1 MQVPDLDVL
10 PMLWPDLLSVWIG
23 AGTVPAI
30 LHRAL
35 NGFAWLVRLRL
46 LSSLTPFAGLFYRAL
61 QWLSR
66 GEHRGGM
73 FVAVEGTTPADERH
87 GRAWHLLAEGDDG
100 PFIPAMAAAAFVRN
114 CRAGRPPPPGAR
126 SAAADL
132 ELVDYAPIFARCA
145 IYAGVRESTA
155 DGEQQ
160 PLYRR
165 LLGPA
170 WTALPLPLQVM
181 HSLEDRLVAE
191 GRATVERG
199 NGLLARLIAALVGF
213 PRAGRDVPTRV
224 EFERRGNQEIWRR
237 TFAGRS
243 FASVH
248 SAGSGRSDHLV
259 VERFGPFAFALA
271 AVLSDDRLQLVL
283 RRWSCLGLPLPL
295 WLAPSGKAYEFVA
308 DGRFHFHV
316 ELGHP
321 LTGLIVRYRGWLAP
335 SAEP

>member
-1 MQVPDLDVL
+1 
-10 PMLWPDLLSVWIG
+10 
-23 AGTVPAI
+23 
-30 LHRAL
+30 
-35 NGFAWLVRLRL
+35 
-46 LSSLTPFAGLFYRAL
+46 
-61 QWLSR
+61 
-66 GEHRGGM
+66 M
-73 FVAVEGTTPADERH
+73 FVAVEGTTPTGERL

-114 CRAGRPPPPGAR
+114 CLAGRPPPPGAR

-132 ELVDYAPIFARCA
+132 ELTDYAPLFGRRA

-155 DGEQQ
+155 AGQQQ

-165 LLGPA
+165 LLGAA
-170 WTALPLPLQVM
+170 WTALPVPLQIM
-181 HSLEDRLVAE
+181 HGLEDRLVAE

-213 PRAGRDVPTRV
+213 PRAGRDVPARV
-224 EFERRGNQEIWRR
+224 EFERRGDEEIWRR

-248 SAGSGRSDHLV
+248 AAGTGRSDHLI
-259 VERFGPFAFALA
+259 VERFGPFAFGLA
-271 AVLSDDRLQLVL
+271 AVLAGDRLRLVL
-283 RRWSCLGLPLPL
+283 RRWSFLGLPLPL
-295 WLAPSGKAYEFVA
+295 CLAPGGDAYEFAA

-321 LTGLIVRYRGWLAP
+321 LTGLIVRYRGWLVP
-335 SAEP
+335 SAEPQREA